1 MKGIAQSGRARI
13 ILYLLLSSLDV
24 LLIQLL
30 QAFNLVVVG
39 SNSTPLP
46 IGACYS
52 LVFLMNLGLIRI
64 STGGR
69 VSYISEMQI
78 GD

>member
-1 MKGIAQSGRARI
+1 
-13 ILYLLLSSLDV
+13 
-24 LLIQLL
+24 
-30 QAFNLVVVG
+30 
-39 SNSTPLP
+39 
-46 IGACYS
+46 
-52 LVFLMNLGLIRI
+52 MNLGLIRI

>member
-39 SNSTPLP
+39 SNPTPLP

-69 VSYISEMQI
+69 VSYISEIQI